1 MVPNPSAGSRP
12 ATATPE
18 PNFNLRYLTSADCA
32 TLDVEFKRSV
42 PGADF
47 EDVKLR
53 IVEFWSEELN
63 DLALSVSIND
73 RLQMIL
79 PEGPETPWFLDK
91 KQLEESIRKHGARQ
105 TLIDVLEYL
114 IHPIASLKGEV
125 SE

>member
-18 PNFNLRYLTSADCA
+18 PKFKLRYLTSADCA

-47 EDVKLR
+47 EDVKLT

-79 PEGPETPWFLDK
+79 PEGAETPWFLDE